1 MTPSAKRISS
11 QQDIR
16 EFRVLALQPCLDS
29 YNPLA
34 FFFLVESYIPLLLL
48 YSKKEAVAMEMEL
61 LRDYHFGLHQ
71 LTEIL
76 GHACAVAITKV

>member
-1 MTPSAKRISS
+1 MAPKSRL
-11 QQDIR
+11 
-16 EFRVLALQPCLDS
+16 V
-29 YNPLA
+29 N
-34 FFFLVESYIPLLLL
+34 FFVGSNILLCDH
-48 YSKKEAVAMEMEL
+48 SKEEAVAMEMEL